1 MAFGSFSS
9 SFIGGSNF
17 DRALLLVRLLSEEYG
32 CDFKLI
38 RDGRDFILE
47 YCLPDF
53 TTVRVEFVVT
63 FPADENFV
71 RVYRDE
77 SVTMD
82 FSGPCA
88 TESEFEELL
97 GLLGLFGIDTDDIV

>member
-1 MAFGSFSS
+1 M
-9 SFIGGSNF
+9 
-17 DRALLLVRLLSEEYG
+17 VRVLTDAYDN
-32 CDFKLI
+32 DFKLI
-38 RDGRDFILE
+38 RDGSDCILE
-47 YCLPDF
+47 YSLPDY
-53 TTVRVEFVVT
+53 TLIRVEFVVT

-88 TESEFEELL
+88 TKSELEE
-97 GLLGLFGIDTDDIV
+97 LLGLFGIDTDDIV

>member
-1 MAFGSFSS
+1 MTFGSFSR
-9 SFIGGSNF
+9 SFIGGSTF
-17 DRALLLVRLLSEEYG
+17 DRAILLVRLLTEEYG

-53 TTVRVEFVVT
+53 TMVRVEFVVT
-63 FPADENFV
+63 FTGGENFV

-82 FSGPCA
+82 FSGPCT
-88 TESEFEELL
+88 TESELEE
-97 GLLGLFGIDTDDIV
+97 LLGLFGIDVNDIV